1 MAKIRFTG
9 GVHTER
15 VIQDNPEATA
25 RAHELAM
32 LHEGH
37 ITVHVEPRCDE
48 GTLDWTV
55 SLASIS
61 GRSSVRLYQQT
72 PLSAVTI
79 RQIP

>member
-48 GTLDWTV
+48 GTLD
-55 SLASIS
+55 
-61 GRSSVRLYQQT
+61 
-72 PLSAVTI
+72 
-79 RQIP
+79 